1 MTTLSACPPPRSGVA
16 KRARRGVALVLA
28 LSLAIGACQSIEKA
42 LPYLIVAGGAI
53 ASVVALNFLSDCG
66 SKWAVC
72 HADGFGNSVLDSGY
86 TQQVLLTIG
95 TLTTVAGATA
105 DYFVDQRQ
113 KRRELADLEK
123 ADQAVEQQYAA
134 LQTAQPQGNAGGWT
148 TSWGSPPPGNEPAR
162 WGSTAP
168 TPAFQQSAGGES
180 SWQQAGSENPWGDKY
195 GNSEVMPRTASA
207 PLAIDVALIKR
218 AFVAGQERMIPF
230 DDGAVLLD
238 GRGENVED
246 RFRVFFSPTADAY
259 VYIVGVDA
267 VGRVQPLF
275 PRRFPDQTNPIRAG
289 ERVLLPDGT
298 NWYGLDEYNGIQHIF
313 VRVSREP
320 IRDLE
325 MQLTLFAANP
335 PPSLPTTGKIFTVS
349 QAMQADAKVQGRG
362 ITGTDVEPVKLPP
375 EIGDLEFVPLRVE
388 AQAGTEEVATVRYFQ
403 HG

>member
-1 MTTLSACPPPRSGVA
+1 MSSLSVLNPPRRGAA
-16 KRARRGVALVLA
+16 KNARRGVALLLA
-28 LSLAIGACQSIEKA
+28 LTIGVGACKSIEKA

-53 ASVVALNFLSDCG
+53 ASVVALNFLSSCG
-66 SKWAVC
+66 KGWAVC
-72 HADGFGNSVLDSGY
+72 HTDSFGNDVLDSGY
-86 TQQVLLTIG
+86 STQVLLTIG
-95 TLTTVAGATA
+95 TLTTVAGAAA

-113 KRRELADLEK
+113 KKRELADLEK
-123 ADQAVEQQYAA
+123 ADHAVEQQYAG
-134 LQTAQPQGNAGGWT
+134 LQAAQPQGNAAGW
-148 TSWGSPPPGNEPAR
+148 TSWGSPPPGSEPAR
-162 WGSTAP
+162 WGNVAP

-180 SWQQAGSENPWGDKY
+180 GWQQPGSENPWGDKY
-195 GNSEVMPRTASA
+195 GSSGVTPRSADA
-207 PLAIDVALIKR
+207 PLAIDVAMIKR
-218 AFVAGQERMIPF
+218 AFVAGQERMVPF
-230 DDGAVLLD
+230 NDGAVLLD

-246 RFRVFFSPTADAY
+246 RFRVYFSPTADAY
-259 VYIVGVDA
+259 VYVVGVDA

-298 NWYGLDEYNGIQHIF
+298 NWYGLDEYSGIQHIF
-313 VRVSREP
+313 VRVSPEP
-320 IRDLE
+320 LHDLE

-388 AQAGTEEVATVRYFQ
+388 AQAGTDEVATVRYFQ